1 MAMFF
6 FYNNKKPRKFD
17 YKPILS
23 NYEEEARQE
32 KLQKR
37 INAIRKELNEPIPE
51 EEKSKKTDFKE
62 EFLSQTKHLKR
73 RKERESDGSKSF
85 LSNNGLLVIIL
96 IILLGLFIF
105 WFLR

>member
-37 INAIRKELNEPIPE
+37 INMIKKELNEPIPE
-51 EEKSKKTDFKE
+51 EEKLNKTDFKE

-73 RKERESDGSKSF
+73 RKERESEGSKNF
-85 LSNNGLLVIIL
+85 LSNNGLLIIIL

>member
-23 NYEEEARQE
+23 NYEEEDRQE

-37 INAIRKELNEPIPE
+37 INAIKKELNEPIPE
-51 EEKSKKTDFKE
+51 DEKSKKTDFKE
-62 EFLSQTKHLKR
+62 EFLSQTKHLRR
-73 RKERESDGSKSF
+73 RKERETEGNNSF
-85 LSNNGLLVIIL
+85 LSNNGLLIIIL
-96 IILLGLFIF
+96 IILLGLFVF